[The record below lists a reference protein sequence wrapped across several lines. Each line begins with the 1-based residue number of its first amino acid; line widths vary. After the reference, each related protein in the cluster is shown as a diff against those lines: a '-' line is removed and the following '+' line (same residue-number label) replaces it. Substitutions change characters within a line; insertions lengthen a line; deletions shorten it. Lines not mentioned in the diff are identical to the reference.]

1 MALFC
6 SQSLRLDVKNCK
18 FICCTLYHLF
28 HHMIH
33 VIETRTVALPL
44 GGMVS
49 YRKGRAKKQTLIC
62 GLRFFQVSLGEE
74 DEGSLLWTLRGLT
87 PEGKPT
93 ALPVQAKLPE
103 WLSSQNSCPSITP
116 RGRHSW
122 SSEKGRDRE
131 HGREKGAETGK
142 RTSHLRMPPT
152 PTPRPKIG
160 GSDEITKLST
170 Q

>member
-1 MALFC
+1 MALFF

-33 VIETRTVALPL
+33 KIETGTVASPSR
-44 GGMVS
+44 G
-49 YRKGRAKKQTLIC
+49 GRAEKQTLIC
-62 GLRFFQVSLGEE
+62 GLQFFQVSLGEE
-74 DEGSLLWTLRGLT
+74 DEGSRLWTLRGLT

-93 ALPVQAKLPE
+93 ALPEEAKLPK
-103 WLSSQNSCPSITP
+103 WLSSQNSCPSISP

-122 SSEKGRDRE
+122 SLEKGGDRE
-131 HGREKGAETGK
+131 HGREKEAEAGR
-142 RTSHLRMPPT
+142 RTSLLRMPPT
-152 PTPRPKIG
+152 PTPRPKIRD
-160 GSDEITKLST
+160 SDEIIELST